1 MKKIKKY
8 LITGGCRSGK
18 SSYAENLSEQFE
30 NPFYIATAAA
40 YDNEMVERITKHKN
54 RRGGKWQTIEEQL
67 DIVSAI
73 SQAQDAGADFILLDC
88 ITLWLTNLMLN
99 PEIDEEVIIKRFL
112 DYLPNVNV
120 PIALVTNE
128 VGWGIVPDNKLA
140 RQFRDLAGITNQQI
154 AEIVDE
160 VLLLVSGIPVKVK

>member
-1 MKKIKKY
+1 
-8 LITGGCRSGK
+8 
-18 SSYAENLSEQFE
+18 
-30 NPFYIATAAA
+30 
-40 YDNEMVERITKHKN
+40 
-54 RRGGKWQTIEEQL
+54 
-67 DIVSAI
+67 
-73 SQAQDAGADFILLDC
+73 
-88 ITLWLTNLMLN
+88 MLN